1 MKSKLLRRLRRE
13 AKRNIYPATFDGM
26 LVIVKSDFGDMYF
39 RSGSR
44 GWSAFSTNANNY
56 NESNLAKE
64 LKIARYYYIKERVK
78 ALKNREI
85 INKLNE

>member
-26 LVIVKSDFGDMYF
+26 IVILKNDIGDMYLRTWF
-39 RSGSR
+39 G
-44 GWSAFSTNANNY
+44 GWSVFFGKANNY

>member
-13 AKRNIYPATFDGM
+13 AKRNIYPAMFNDM
-26 LVIVKSDFGDMYF
+26 IVIMRSDFDDRYF
-39 RSGSR
+39 RTEYR
-44 GWSAFSTNANNY
+44 GWSVFSSNAKNY
-56 NESNLAKE
+56 NESNLEKE
-64 LKIARYYYIKERVK
+64 LNIARYYYIKEKVK